1 MKSLAFLAAIGV
13 VALAPTVRAADA
25 CSAAY
30 EHAQERRA
38 DGDLIHARE
47 QLLLC
52 NKPECADFIRQDCG
66 QWLGEVETAL
76 PSVSIEASDTQGRA
90 LTQVRVTVDGVL
102 VTSEL
107 SGLALPLNPGTRHFR
122 FEAAGFPVLE
132 HDVFFAEGQK
142 SAVVK
147 VTFAAP
153 PAPTPKPEAAQKKRV
168 SPAVYAFSALGAVGV
183 AGFAVFG
190 ISGVNAEHT
199 LRGESCATSHTCTDA
214 QTSPIEHKYVYADIS
229 LGVGVLSLGA
239 AAYFLFAPREPAEPA
254 SAATTASPPAR
265 VGLSVGQSSLFA
277 TVSGSY

>member
-1 MKSLAFLAAIGV
+1 LKSLAFLAAIGI

-76 PSVSIEASDTQGRA
+76 PSVSIEATDAEGRA

-102 VTSEL
+102 LAGEL
-107 SGLALPLNPGTRHFR
+107 NGLALPLNPGTRHFR
-122 FEAAGFPVLE
+122 FEATGFPTLE
-132 HDVFFAEGQK
+132 HDVFLAEGQK
-142 SAVVK
+142 SMVVHVK
-147 VTFAAP
+147 FAAP
-153 PAPTPKPEAAQKKRV
+153 PAPTPTPPAAQKKRV
-168 SPAVYAFSALGAVGV
+168 GPTVYAFSALGAVGF

-199 LRGESCATSHTCTDA
+199 LRGESCAVTHTCTDA
-214 QTSPIEHKYVYADIS
+214 QTSPIEHKYLYADIS
-229 LGVGVLSLGA
+229 LSVGVLSLGT
-239 AAYFLFAPREPAEPA
+239 AAYFLFANSEPAKPVSGA
-254 SAATTASPPAR
+254 NAAPR
-265 VGLSVGQSSLFA
+265 VAVSVGQSSVFA
-277 TVSGSY
+277 VVSGSY